1 MEAWKE
7 KRMNKF
13 WLKIINLLLVVGLIL
28 GYNGVLEHRIQA
40 ENIDRLQA
48 ELETEKMREKQEN
61 TSDEQLSENNNAQE
75 QETSIFRDGQY
86 EGDAK
91 GFGGLITVQINVVS
105 DTITDITILS
115 APKEDRAYLETASVI
130 VNDIL
135 EKQTTQ
141 VDTVSGATFS
151 SRGIKN
157 AVSNALKK
165 AENK

>member
-1 MEAWKE
+1 
-7 KRMNKF
+7 MNKF
-13 WLKIINLLLVVGLIL
+13 WLKIINLLLVAGLIL

-48 ELETEKMREKQEN
+48 ELETEKMREKQYYEKEN

-75 QETSIFRDGQY
+75 QETSIFRDGKY

-151 SRGIKN
+151 SRGIRN